1 MFPAKLPPASLHRRS
16 RSVLGAIPL
25 AAAVLL
31 VTSLGVEATLWGQ
44 AQTSPSSSQPQ
55 TKTPDKPTQETP
67 AEAGGPTGDI
77 GPIVVPKK
85 KEAPPPEPVKRKPP
99 EGLADYSMRV
109 DVPVVNVDVQVL
121 SKDGFLPGLKKE
133 NFRVLEDGVPQKVTA
148 FNQSEAPI
156 TAVLVVEFAH
166 TNYRFVYDALNASY
180 TFANSLK
187 PNDWVAVVSYD
198 MKTRLLVDFTQNKGE
213 VFGALQQL
221 QIPMFRDTN
230 MFDALYD
237 TLDRL
242 DRVQGRKYVVLI
254 GSGRDSFS
262 RITFDKILKKVKET
276 PNVGIFTISTGE
288 AMLIRA
294 DAAGYIGPTT
304 RLDFLQADNQMRTFA
319 TLTGGW
325 WYKPR
330 FEGELPDIFRDI
342 ASRIRNQYSLAYPPS
357 NPRQDGTYRKI
368 KVELVA
374 EDGRPLQINVNGK
387 RAKVTVIAREGYTA
401 RHQVE

>member
-1 MFPAKLPPASLHRRS
+1 MPVAAVALLVASLL
-16 RSVLGAIPL
+16 VGA
-25 AAAVLL
+25 A
-31 VTSLGVEATLWGQ
+31 LW
-44 AQTSPSSSQPQ
+44 AQTQTSTSSSSSSQPQ
-55 TKTPDKPTQETP
+55 TKTPDKPTQEAP
-67 AEAGGPTGDI
+67 AEAGGPTGDL

-85 KEAPPPEPVKRKPP
+85 KEEPPPEPVKRKPP

-109 DVPVVNVDVQVL
+109 DVPLVNLDVMVMT
-121 SKDGFLPGLKKE
+121 KDGFVPGLKKE

-166 TNYRFVYDALNASY
+166 TNYRFVYDAMNASY

-213 VFGALQQL
+213 VYGALQLL
-221 QIPMFRDTN
+221 QIPMFTDTN
-230 MFDALYD
+230 VFDALYD

-242 DRVQGRKYVVLI
+242 ERVEGRKYVVLI
-254 GSGRDSFS
+254 GSGVDSFS
-262 RITFDKILKKVKET
+262 RITLDKILKKVKDT

-288 AMLIRA
+288 VLRMRA
-294 DAAGYIGPTT
+294 DAGGYMGPIT
-304 RLDFLQADNQMRTFA
+304 RLNYLQADNQMHTFA
-319 TLTGGW
+319 TMTGGW

-342 ASRIRNQYSLAYPPS
+342 ASRIRNQYSIAYHPS
-357 NPRQDGTYRKI
+357 NAKQDGTYRKI
-368 KVELVA
+368 KVELVS
-374 EDGRPLQINVNGK
+374 EDGGPLQVNVNGK
-387 RAKVTVIAREGYTA
+387 RAKVSIIAREGYTA
-401 RHQVE
+401 RPQVE

>member
-1 MFPAKLPPASLHRRS
+1 MPVAALALLVASL
-16 RSVLGAIPL
+16 VVGA
-25 AAAVLL
+25 A
-31 VTSLGVEATLWGQ
+31 LW
-44 AQTSPSSSQPQ
+44 AQTSPSSTTPQ
-55 TKTPDKPTQETP
+55 TKTPDKPTQEVP

-85 KEAPPPEPVKRKPP
+85 KEEPPPEPVKRKPP

-109 DVPVVNVDVQVL
+109 DVPLVSLDVMVM
-121 SKDGFLPGLKKE
+121 SKDGFIPGLKKE

-166 TNYRFVYDALNASY
+166 TNYRFVYDAMNASY

-198 MKTRLLVDFTQNKGE
+198 MKTRLLVDFTQNKSE
-213 VFGALQQL
+213 VFGALQLL
-221 QIPMFRDTN
+221 QIPMFTDTN
-230 MFDALYD
+230 VFDALYD

-242 DRVQGRKYVVLI
+242 ERVEGRKYVVLI

-262 RITFDKILKKVKET
+262 RITLDKILKKVKET

-288 AMLIRA
+288 VARMRA
-294 DAAGYIGPTT
+294 DAGGYMGPIT
-304 RLDFLQADNQMRTFA
+304 RLDYLQADNQMHTFA
-319 TLTGGW
+319 TMTGGW

-342 ASRIRNQYSLAYPPS
+342 ASRIRNQYSLAYHPS
-357 NPRQDGTYRKI
+357 NAKQDGTYRKI
-368 KVELVA
+368 KVELVS
-374 EDGRPLQINVNGK
+374 EDGGPLQVNVNGK
-387 RAKVTVIAREGYTA
+387 RAKVSIIAREGYMA
-401 RHQVE
+401 KHQVE

>member
-1 MFPAKLPPASLHRRS
+1 MPVAAVALLVASL
-16 RSVLGAIPL
+16 LAGA
-25 AAAVLL
+25 A
-31 VTSLGVEATLWGQ
+31 LW
-44 AQTSPSSSQPQ
+44 AQTQTSTSGSSSSQPQ
-55 TKTPDKPTQETP
+55 TKTPDKPTQEAP
-67 AEAGGPTGDI
+67 AEAGGPAGDI

-85 KEAPPPEPVKRKPP
+85 KEEPPPEPVKRRPP

-109 DVPVVNVDVQVL
+109 DVPLVNVDVQVM
-121 SKDGFLPGLKKE
+121 SKDGFISGLKKE

-148 FNQSEAPI
+148 FSQSEAPI

-198 MKTRLLVDFTQNKGE
+198 IKPRLLVDFTQNKGE
-213 VFGALQQL
+213 VFGALQLL
-221 QIPMFRDTN
+221 QIPMFTDTN

-242 DRVQGRKYVVLI
+242 DRVEGRKYVLLI
-254 GSGRDSFS
+254 GSGVDSFS
-262 RITFDKILKKVKET
+262 RMTLDKMLKKVKET
-276 PNVGIFTISTGE
+276 PNVAIFTVSTGE
-288 AMLIRA
+288 MARIQA
-294 DAAGYIGPTT
+294 DGYMGPIT
-304 RLDFLQADNQMRTFA
+304 RLNYLQADNQMRTFS

-342 ASRIRNQYSLAYPPS
+342 ASRIRNQYTLAYHPS
-357 NPRQDGTYRKI
+357 NSKQDGTYRKI
-368 KVELVA
+368 KVELVSA
-374 EDGRPLQINVNGK
+374 EGGPLQVNVNGK
-387 RAKVTVIAREGYTA
+387 RAKVSIIAREGYTA